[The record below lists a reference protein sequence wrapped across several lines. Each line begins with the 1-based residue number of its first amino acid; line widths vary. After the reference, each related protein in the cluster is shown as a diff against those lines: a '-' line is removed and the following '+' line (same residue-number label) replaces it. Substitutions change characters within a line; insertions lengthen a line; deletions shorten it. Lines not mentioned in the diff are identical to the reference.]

1 MAKRQILLVDDDRT
15 LSPLL
20 KEYLEAKDFDCSLC
34 HNGFEALEVFKNKK
48 YDLCVLDIKMPFKNG
63 LELALDFKNLEPDIP
78 FLFLTGQAEKEDR
91 IKGLELGAD
100 DYIVKPYSMQ
110 EVFLRIKTIFKRV
123 EMAEKRENKTESFR
137 IGGYTFLPATRELTI
152 GDDVFRLS
160 EIESKLLLVFCQSRD
175 GVILRDQTLKF
186 IWPEEN
192 LYRERSL
199 NVYVSKLRSYFKAD
213 SSIEILNI
221 HGTGYKLIVK

>member
-199 NVYVSKLRSYFKAD
+199 NVYVSKLRSYLKAD

>member
-1 MAKRQILLVDDDRT
+1 
-15 LSPLL
+15 
-20 KEYLEAKDFDCSLC
+20 
-34 HNGFEALEVFKNKK
+34 
-48 YDLCVLDIKMPFKNG
+48 MPFKNG

>member
-110 EVFLRIKTIFKRV
+110 EVFLRIKAIFKRV
-123 EMAEKRENKTESFR
+123 EIAEKRGNKTESFR

-152 GDDVFRLS
+152 GDDVF
-160 EIESKLLLVFCQSRD
+160 
-175 GVILRDQTLKF
+175 
-186 IWPEEN
+186 
-192 LYRERSL
+192 
-199 NVYVSKLRSYFKAD
+199 
-213 SSIEILNI
+213 
-221 HGTGYKLIVK
+221 

>member
-100 DYIVKPYSMQ
+100 DYIIKPYSMQ

-123 EMAEKRENKTESFR
+123 EIAEKRENKTESFR

-199 NVYVSKLRSYFKAD
+199 NVYVSKLRSYLKAD